1 MESLQHTPLE
11 LDSFSAT
18 VRKHVDPASPP
29 PLRMMAAKAMAP
41 MPPLE
46 LASALYQLRF
56 DPESRIRDA
65 ATQSLGEL
73 PGDILDAVV
82 GATALDPRVLDL
94 FAQHLVGD
102 ERRLERLVL
111 NTTVDD
117 RTIAWLA
124 ERVGEATTEI
134 IAGIHTRLLRTPA
147 IIEALYV
154 NPNARMSTIDKV
166 VDLARRNNV
175 TLARLPAL
183 QQALALGAEYDDG
196 QSENEVSDRVF
207 TEVLRTSDD
216 QAELDADEERL
227 EKLLAGE
234 EAAATEQEERRLSR
248 WQIIQKMNA
257 AQKIRLAMLGG
268 AEDRNILLRDARRVV
283 HMAAVQSPKLT
294 MGEVTKLA
302 GNRGLPAS
310 VVEYIARNREW
321 TRYYP
326 VLLGLINNPKTP
338 LSESV
343 GFLKQLRL
351 NDLRN
356 LQRNKNVPTQLARQA
371 QLIYRQKAAGRGH

>member
-1 MESLQHTPLE
+1 MESLQHTPLG

-175 TLARLPAL
+175 TLAGLPAL

>member
-1 MESLQHTPLE
+1 MESLQHTPLG

-124 ERVGEATTEI
+124 ERVGEATSEI

-175 TLARLPAL
+175 TLAGLPAL